1 MPRPMKPLRS
11 RGGLTYEKSAL
22 TEAELLERWIERGLV
37 LVDQER
43 AARYVRHI
51 GYYRLSAYVRTFE
64 AGERDVLRAVSYT
77 HLTLPTSDLV

>member
-1 MPRPMKPLRS
+1 MKPLRS

-51 GYYRLSAYVRTFE
+51 G
-64 AGERDVLRAVSYT
+64 
-77 HLTLPTSDLV
+77 

>member
-43 AARYVRHI
+43 AARYVRLSLIHI
-51 GYYRLSAYVRTFE
+51 SE
-64 AGERDVLRAVSYT
+64 
-77 HLTLPTSDLV
+77 PTRPY